1 VALLVGVTVLTRA
14 FFLLPERRPQLPRWL
29 RTGLRFA
36 PLGALLA
43 LVVPELA
50 PPAATGPALA
60 GCALVG
66 LRGPHC
72 CISWGRRSINQALF
86 AGLALLLALQY
97 GLGW

>member
-43 LVVPELA
+43 LVVPSWRR
-50 PPAATGPALA
+50 PGRHRPALA

-66 LRGPHC
+66 LRRRTAVFRGP
-72 CISWGRRSINQALF
+72 RSINQALF